1 MGLIN
6 RLRRKEPSADSEH
19 IKHMEKEYKERK
31 RREAVEAYKKRRH
44 EAIVAY
50 KKRLAKREHIKKIVF
65 ENYYRKHH
73 RTWEDHQFKPKRTKR
88 NRSYNR
94 PKDYDYNTFGMPQPG
109 TYTQPFN
116 PFEPLHHKRSK
127 R

>member
-6 RLRRKEPSADSEH
+6 RLRRNKPSADSEH

-31 RREAVEAYKKRRH
+31 RREAVEAYKKR
-44 EAIVAY
+44 
-50 KKRLAKREHIKKIVF
+50 LAKREHIKKVVF
-65 ENYYRKHH
+65 ENYYRKHR
-73 RTWEDHQFKPKRTKR
+73 RTWESHQFKPKRTKR
-88 NRSYNR
+88 NRSYDR